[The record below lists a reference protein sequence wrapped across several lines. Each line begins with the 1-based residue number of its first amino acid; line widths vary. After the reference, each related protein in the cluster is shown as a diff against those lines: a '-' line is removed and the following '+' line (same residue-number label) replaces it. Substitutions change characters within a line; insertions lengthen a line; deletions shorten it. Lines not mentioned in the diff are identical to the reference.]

1 MLWSKKDAWKLE
13 RENWR
18 WGFSYDFNRMV
29 SSKPPWRWHL
39 RKVLEG
45 V

>member
-1 MLWSKKDAWKLE
+1 MEIGE
-13 RENWR
+13 RELEV
-18 WGFSYDFNRMV
+18 GCTYDFDRMV
-29 SSKPPWRWHL
+29 SSKPPWHL